1 MKLTHHQTLDAPL
14 EDVWAAF
21 MDLDRIGRCFPGA
34 DVTEVRGDDFVG
46 YIRARLGPFRMTFDG
61 TGSMTDRDAD
71 AGRARLEA
79 TGRERHGLGNANIAI
94 TLHLS
99 ETTTSGTRPRSRT
112 QRDEQ
117 WTGQRVAPDHAE
129 SGAHGDTQ
137 ALAGAGAKAGAKAGV
152 KAGAKA
158 GARTEAR
165 LVTDLVF
172 IGAPMNFGTGLVQRA
187 SDPLV
192 ARFLTRMASS
202 ESAAASDRDEP
213 DLDIVASAADLFGS
227 FASSLRGRRS
237 RG

>member
-99 ETTTSGTRPRSRT
+99 EATTSGTRARSRT

-117 WTGQRVAPDHAE
+117 RTGQRVAPDHAE

-137 ALAGAGAKAGAKAGV
+137 VLAE
-152 KAGAKA
+152 AGAKA